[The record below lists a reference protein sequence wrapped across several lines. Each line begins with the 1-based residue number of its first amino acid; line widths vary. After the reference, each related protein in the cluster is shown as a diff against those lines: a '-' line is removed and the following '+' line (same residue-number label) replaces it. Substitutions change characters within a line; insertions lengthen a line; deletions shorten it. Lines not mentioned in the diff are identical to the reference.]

1 MDDKVLKSSMDQLNE
16 KRTTLKK
23 AEANLSQVISK
34 KEEQIK
40 SITDKLEELR
50 ARENELNSKWLSAA
64 EFCVGKL
71 KKNNAMLKDFDD
83 FIGTTEKSQ
92 EKIEESVMTLL
103 HVVNKES
110 DILFRKKKQVAAETH
125 KWVPVSI
132 S

>member
-1 MDDKVLKSSMDQLNE
+1 MSSTVSVMQI
-16 KRTTLKK
+16 
-23 AEANLSQVISK
+23 ANRI
-34 KEEQIK
+34 I
-40 SITDKLEELR
+40 
-50 ARENELNSKWLSAA
+50 A
-64 EFCVGKL
+64 KL

-125 KWVPVSI
+125 K
-132 S
+132 

>member
-50 ARENELNSKWLSAA
+50 ARENELNSKCLSAA

-125 KWVPVSI
+125 K
-132 S
+132 

>member
-1 MDDKVLKSSMDQLNE
+1 M
-16 KRTTLKK
+16 
-23 AEANLSQVISK
+23 
-34 KEEQIK
+34 
-40 SITDKLEELR
+40 
-50 ARENELNSKWLSAA
+50 NSTVSDVSAA
-64 EFCVGKL
+64 ELCVGKL

-125 KWVPVSI
+125 K
-132 S
+132 

>member
-1 MDDKVLKSSMDQLNE
+1 M
-16 KRTTLKK
+16 
-23 AEANLSQVISK
+23 
-34 KEEQIK
+34 
-40 SITDKLEELR
+40 
-50 ARENELNSKWLSAA
+50 NSTVSDVSAA
-64 EFCVGKL
+64 ELYVGKL

-125 KWVPVSI
+125 K
-132 S
+132 